1 MNSIRDRTHRKEGV
15 VKEPVQEVHP
25 HDGKE
30 NVSCKVNDL
39 LSKEEETKVEKALK
53 PFVVMF
59 DNVLMEG
66 VMLVVVD
73 SHYQDSEREYGR
85 KNKQEQAVE

>member
-1 MNSIRDRTHRKEGV
+1 MDSIKDRTHRKEGV
-15 VKEPVQEVHP
+15 VKEPVQEVDQ

-30 NVSCKVNDL
+30 NVSCKVHDL
-39 LSKEEETKVEKALK
+39 HSKEEETKVEKALK
-53 PFVVMF
+53 SFVITL
-59 DNVLMEG
+59 VLMEG

-85 KNKQEQAVE
+85 KNRQEQAVE